1 MEEYQNWKYDC
12 RSDGKCFKFE
22 VVPSEKMMEPAS
34 FFKYYA
40 LNSYSIEALT
50 GCYVYA
56 THPNKFND
64 SIDCNSQILNFQ
76 NASKKDLEAL
86 YGPYYNKFLEIY
98 ETEQNLK
105 NYISEHFKLIA
116 YKHIG
121 IICLATNND
130 SIYHWSNYSQNA
142 SGFCV
147 EFDVEMFPFR
157 YFGPFPMHYVDK
169 ITPVD
174 VRNNIPTALLIQT
187 NIKTK
192 DWKNEQEWRLL
203 VSNPN
208 GLDFDCYNEDESY
221 KTLFN
226 SVDDHKR
233 KMKYPLNAI
242 KSITLGERFF
252 KSPDIRRYTITEN
265 EEEVVFLNKKTVMQR
280 QILDFLENKLFVVYE
295 IYNVLGVLKLQEIK
309 IVKLHRQIYRIIKI

>member
-1 MEEYQNWKYDC
+1 M
-12 RSDGKCFKFE
+12 
-22 VVPSEKMMEPAS
+22 VPAC

-40 LNSYSIEALT
+40 LNTYSIEALT
-50 GCYVYA
+50 ECYVYA

-76 NASKKDLEAL
+76 NATKEDIEAL
-86 YGPYYNKFLEIY
+86 YGPFYNNALEIY

-105 NYISEHFKLIA
+105 QNIAEHFKLIA

-121 IICLATNND
+121 IISLATKND

-147 EFDVEMFPFR
+147 EFDVKKFPFR
-157 YFGPFPMHYVDK
+157 YLGPFPMHYVDK
-169 ITPVD
+169 IAQFD
-174 VRNNIPTALLIQT
+174 VHNNISIALLIQT

-192 DWKNEQEWRLL
+192 DWRHEQEWRLL

-208 GLDFDCYNEDESY
+208 GSDFDYWNEDGSY
-221 KTLFN
+221 NTLFN
-226 SVDDHKR
+226 SANDHNR

-242 KSITLGERFF
+242 KSITLGECFF
-252 KSPDIRRYTITEN
+252 NSPDIKRYSITKQ
-265 EEEVVFLNKKTVMQR
+265 EEEIIFLNEKTILHR
-280 QILDFLENKLFVVYE
+280 QILDFIEHKPFAVYE
-295 IYNVLGVLKLQEIK
+295 IYNILGVLKLQEIK
-309 IVKLHRQIYRIIKI
+309 IIKLQKHIYRKIKI